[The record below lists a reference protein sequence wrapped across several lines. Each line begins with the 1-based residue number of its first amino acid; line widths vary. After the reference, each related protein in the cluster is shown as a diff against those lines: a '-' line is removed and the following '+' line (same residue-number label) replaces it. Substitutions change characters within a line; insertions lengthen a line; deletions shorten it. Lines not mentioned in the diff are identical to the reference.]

1 MNVCVTLLL
10 LTFRLVHACL
20 YLEMRLNRMALEHHC
35 WSDYINTM
43 KHLEECLNNT
53 QFLCWLTIVVTVE
66 YSHYLP
72 VCSMGPPYSVEYQKS
87 QLIQML
93 HILSFLFAHPLMQVS
108 SGLRMIQMKLK
119 PDSCYSKC
127 PSLLKT
133 GLVRGVKWIKARYVS
148 WPPLQIRYNILT
160 W

>member
-1 MNVCVTLLL
+1 MNVSMTLSL
-10 LTFRLVHACL
+10 LTFRLVHGCL
-20 YLEMRLNRMALEHHC
+20 FLEVKLNRMALEHHY
-35 WSDYINTM
+35 WNDYINTM

-87 QLIQML
+87 QLTQTL
-93 HILSFLFAHPLMQVS
+93 NILSFLSAHHLMPVS
-108 SGLRMIQMKLK
+108 SVLEMIKMKLK

-127 PSLLKT
+127 PNLLKT
-133 GLVRGVKWIKARYVS
+133 GLVHGVIWNEAGYAS
-148 WPPLQIRYNILT
+148 WLPLQIRYNVVI